1 MDKIMR
7 NTLLR
12 CPLCNKKL
20 WLANVIR
27 HRKLK
32 HPMLAHKEFEVILI
46 DAIKSGKIQV
56 KVYEAPVRGLESGT
70 QKLLKSKKQGASK
83 YLSRNCIQAY
93 IVNECRNDNREELGK
108 DSI

>member
-1 MDKIMR
+1 MRKGVAVDKIMR

-20 WLANVIR
+20 WLTNVIG

-70 QKLLKSKKQGASK
+70 QKLLKSKKRGASGVK
-83 YLSRNCIQAY
+83 N
-93 IVNECRNDNREELGK
+93 IVQGGGVSPK
-108 DSI
+108 